1 MGKHVT
7 LDESKGRTL
16 FIDRKAGYA
25 KNCKAGYRGD
35 YWNAHHCVPCTS
47 IQKSLKTYLD
57 KKPPEYN
64 KALARFT
71 KWDVNAKPNLVG
83 LPHKHAYRVAY
94 GDTTSSLLALLLRRQ
109 WMMKKIQRP
118 GGVRYP
124 IHLPTSWGHVQ
135 YNGLVKTQL
144 DSIWTALSVEIK
156 DHEPIK
162 ADDMGSAIQ
171 GVGDAFRAILMA
183 KVGQTK
189 AAWQQDPK
197 SPQFMMV

>member
-25 KNCKAGYRGD
+25 KNCKSGYQGD

-57 KKPPEYN
+57 KKTPEYN
-64 KALARFT
+64 RALARFT
-71 KWDVNAKPNLVG
+71 KWDVNSKPNLVG

-109 WMMKKIQRP
+109 WMMKTIQSP
-118 GGVRYP
+118 GAVRHP
-124 IHLPTSWGHVQ
+124 IHLPTSWGHTT
-135 YNGLVKTQL
+135 YNKVVEKKL
-144 DSIWTALSVEIK
+144 DTIWKNLSVKAKE
-156 DHEPIK
+156 HEPVD
-162 ADDMGSAIQ
+162 ANDMGGMIQAISD
-171 GVGDAFRAILMA
+171 VFRGLLVA

-189 AAWQQDPK
+189 EAWEKNPK
-197 SPQFMMV
+197 SPQFMMI